1 MSKLGDMPDVEVD
14 DVQPPRAAGGLDAA
28 PTSLDHSSPREEAP
42 IAADQPK
49 AAQTPDKAIPDGI
62 TSEVRMEQQR
72 ADLAD
77 D

>member
-1 MSKLGDMPDVEVD
+1 MSNFGDMPDVTVD
-14 DVQPPRAAGGLDAA
+14 ETQPPRAAGGLDAA
-28 PTSLDHSSPREEAP
+28 PTALDHSTPRDEAP
-42 IAADQPK
+42 VAADQPK

-72 ADLAD
+72 AELD